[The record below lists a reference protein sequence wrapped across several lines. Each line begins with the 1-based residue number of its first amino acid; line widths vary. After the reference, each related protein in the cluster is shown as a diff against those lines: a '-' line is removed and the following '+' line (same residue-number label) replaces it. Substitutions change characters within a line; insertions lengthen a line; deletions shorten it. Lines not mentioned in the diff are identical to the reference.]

1 MCQSKAYLEQDGA
14 EELLLEDV
22 VMVEPDG
29 DKLILMNLFGEQQIV
44 DAKIKMVDLLHHKI
58 ILEKR

>member
-29 DKLILMNLFGEQQIV
+29 DKLILMNLFGEQQTV